1 MEKRLKSQGF
11 VEGFGDPLS
20 QSMQLFHPQESKN
33 CSINRGGEPMRSV
46 PPA

>member
-1 MEKRLKSQGF
+1 MKKRLKRWRF

-20 QSMQLFHPQESKN
+20 RAMQLFHPQESKN